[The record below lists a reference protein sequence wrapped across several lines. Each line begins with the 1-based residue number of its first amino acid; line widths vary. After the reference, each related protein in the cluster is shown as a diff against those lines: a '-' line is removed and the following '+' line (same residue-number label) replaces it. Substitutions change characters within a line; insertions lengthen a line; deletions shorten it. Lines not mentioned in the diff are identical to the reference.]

1 MPRRAS
7 SHPDDVR
14 PRARAA
20 SRTPLGAAAEHGIG
34 DPARRGKDEEEGE
47 HGSDRPQLEFWN
59 ENGYLAIEGVLPP
72 HEVEEL
78 RRALDRLTITP
89 RGSRRARTASSCRHS
104 LTPVETTPAERRSCS
119 KSLNRM
125 S

>member
-1 MPRRAS
+1 MALT
-7 SHPDDVR
+7 DQ
-14 PRARAA
+14 
-20 SRTPLGAAAEHGIG
+20 
-34 DPARRGKDEEEGE
+34 
-47 HGSDRPQLEFWN
+47 QLEFWN

-78 RRALDRLTITP
+78 RRALDRLTIHAE
-89 RGSRRARTASSCRHS
+89 G
-104 LTPVETTPAERRSCS
+104 LTESTDRFKLQAFGAPVETTPAERRSCS